1 VHCDGFAAEDFCL
14 QEMNMKASEV
24 YKVAKNAFGVVCDE
38 LCLCVFQ
45 EVVDN
50 LVAEYMPV
58 EGKGQKKPA
67 NQQEASRGTR
77 GYSSW
82 FYWRRTS
89 EPKKISADLSTSE
102 VSSPESE
109 KLSDVKEVIICL
121 VMLWK
126 MWAQLRNIS

>member
-1 VHCDGFAAEDFCL
+1 
-14 QEMNMKASEV
+14 MKASEA
-24 YKVAKNAFGVVCDE
+24 YKVVKNVFGAVPE
-38 LCLCVFQ
+38 GLWLCVFQ
-45 EVVDN
+45 EVVDS

-67 NQQEASRGTR
+67 DQQEASRGTR

-89 EPKKISADLSTSE
+89 EPKKIPANLSTSD

-109 KLSDVKEVIICL
+109 KVSDVKEVVTWLMMC
-121 VMLWK
+121 WK
-126 MWAQLRNIS
+126 MWLHLRNISRFKTSMFIYQIIR